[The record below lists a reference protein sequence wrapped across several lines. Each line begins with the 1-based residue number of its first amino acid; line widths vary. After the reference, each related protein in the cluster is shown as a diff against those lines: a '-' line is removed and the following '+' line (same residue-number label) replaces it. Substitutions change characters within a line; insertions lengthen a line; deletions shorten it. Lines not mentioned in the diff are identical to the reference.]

1 MSCLEILWRPR
12 NKYIAIIFLKNHKK
26 LLVIKTSD
34 PVLNPDPVLEPDPD

>member
-1 MSCLEILWRPR
+1 
-12 NKYIAIIFLKNHKK
+12 